1 MISADENAANSHSSC
16 FFSSEDFIKINRLS
30 IDIFQI
36 LTLAGV
42 TMNKEGI
49 SGKTG
54 LELLIR
60 ECRRRFRI
68 PENINHYSAE
78 DFREAEKKF
87 LKLCLISG
95 SWRHVEE

>member
-1 MISADENAANSHSSC
+1 MG
-16 FFSSEDFIKINRLS
+16 
-30 IDIFQI
+30 Q
-36 LTLAGV
+36 
-42 TMNKEGI
+42 EGI

-60 ECRRRFRI
+60 ECRKRFRI

-95 SWRHVEE
+95 SWKNVEQ